1 MQRLL
6 TALLAGCGAHA
17 AVLVATGSKGN
28 PIDKVIELLTDLK
41 AKIEDD
47 GTSEQESYDKF
58 ACWCEES
65 LGKKAEDI
73 TKGKKTI
80 EELQQK
86 VVKLKG
92 ECGSHSAE
100 IEHLTKAVA
109 ENKAAQKEAT
119 EIREKEKEE
128 YAAERKETEQCIA
141 GLEAAINVLAG
152 AGGGKK
158 GFLETMQQAQLLSVA
173 AGVRTALGH
182 ADKSMAADDIELVRT
197 FVEKPTEF
205 TPKKTLSAVGI
216 KNPFGDY
223 APASTKI
230 QGVLKGMYD
239 AFTSDLEGA
248 NVAEAT
254 KQKSFEELM
263 ETKKEELKTLEE
275 SLRTHVKD
283 DADKTKT
290 VADSRTELDDTMKQ
304 LEADEDFFTNSK
316 QSCRAKA
323 GEWASRT
330 RLRTQELAT
339 MTEAL
344 KIMED
349 PETKANFDKATES
362 FLQVSSKSSG
372 TGHSQQKQAFAKLK
386 LLATETHNLAIA
398 RIAASVRSGGHFDKV
413 IVTIDGLITT
423 MREEEADDIK
433 HRDRCEKDQGKNK
446 NDMEDLQHSI
456 DKTKKSI
463 TRMEG
468 EGEALQEKMDT
479 LETEIEATEKDLE
492 DRLEMR
498 NKEKEEFLKAVQAD
512 AKAVE
517 ALNAAIGVLSSFYSK
532 NKLLLQLANVK
543 VNSTATENQTIQ
555 VNKTGTVS
563 GKANATVAVVTEH
576 KTEQKKTV
584 QKTEQKTQQK
594 KGDPEYADAPPET
607 TFSGGAKKGESGG
620 IIDMLG
626 MIVTDLEMETK
637 TARQADIDAQN
648 EYEKDRKAMNDMLL
662 SQKDSLASMAKEHAD
677 LLVKIADYEEFK
689 EQRKT
694 DLDGEK
700 EEEEALKADCDWIA
714 EHFEDRRIARKKE
727 MEGLVEA
734 KNYLAGVD
742 SGESLDFD

>member
-1 MQRLL
+1 
-6 TALLAGCGAHA
+6 
-17 AVLVATGSKGN
+17 
-28 PIDKVIELLTDLK
+28 
-41 AKIEDD
+41 
-47 GTSEQESYDKF
+47 
-58 ACWCEES
+58 
-65 LGKKAEDI
+65 
-73 TKGKKTI
+73 
-80 EELQQK
+80 
-86 VVKLKG
+86 
-92 ECGSHSAE
+92 
-100 IEHLTKAVA
+100 
-109 ENKAAQKEAT
+109 
-119 EIREKEKEE
+119 
-128 YAAERKETEQCIA
+128 
-141 GLEAAINVLAG
+141 
-152 AGGGKK
+152 
-158 GFLETMQQAQLLSVA
+158 
-173 AGVRTALGH
+173 
-182 ADKSMAADDIELVRT
+182 
-197 FVEKPTEF
+197 
-205 TPKKTLSAVGI
+205 
-216 KNPFGDY
+216 
-223 APASTKI
+223 
-230 QGVLKGMYD
+230 
-239 AFTSDLEGA
+239 
-248 NVAEAT
+248 
-254 KQKSFEELM
+254 
-263 ETKKEELKTLEE
+263 
-275 SLRTHVKD
+275 
-283 DADKTKT
+283 
-290 VADSRTELDDTMKQ
+290 MKQ

-349 PETKANFDKATES
+349 PATKANFDKATE

-372 TGHSQQKQAFAKLK
+372 TGHSQQKQAFAKLRS
-386 LLATETHNLAIA
+386 LATETHNLAIA

-433 HRDRCEKDQGKNK
+433 HRDRCEKDQGANK
-446 NDMEDLQHSI
+446 NDMEDLEHSI

-468 EGEALQEKMDT
+468 EGDALQTKMDD
-479 LETEIEATEKDLE
+479 LETEIEATKKDLE

-517 ALNAAIGVLSSFYSK
+517 ALNAAIGVLSSFYAK
-532 NKLLLQLANVK
+532 NKLLLQLGNVK

-563 GKANATVAVVTEH
+563 VKANATVAAITAVH
-576 KTEQKKTV
+576 KTEQKKTE
-584 QKTEQKTQQK
+584 QKTVQKTQQK

-637 TARQADIDAQN
+637 TARQADVDAQV

-662 SQKDSLASMAKEHAD
+662 SQKDSLASMEKEHAD

-694 DLDGEK
+694 DLEGEK